1 MTTMTRGLIKHEGDA
16 QQSGRGEAWQS
27 QVDMAA
33 SCLAAAAL
41 HGGMPRVAATF
52 GSEKQMA
59 SFLAEQVSDRR
70 RSAALK
76 FMVVTLAEVIGVA
89 AGLYIGA
96 MT

>member
-1 MTTMTRGLIKHEGDA
+1 MTTMTRGLIKYQGAPEA
-16 QQSGRGEAWQS
+16 GRGEAWQS

-52 GSEKQMA
+52 GNERQLA
-59 SFLAEQVSDRR
+59 NFLAERVSDKRR
-70 RSAALK
+70 TAALK
-76 FMVVTLAEVIGVA
+76 FMVVTLAEIIGVA